1 MWRAGQGQSWLGRPS
16 SPGEEQAFWLLLITS
31 EVIELKAPLQHGDQ
45 TYEAGDFVVR
55 GRWLER
61 CGTGS
66 GPMAGAYDYWLR
78 EEAVVY
84 SNLIF
89 ADAVE
94 PLEEGGRQVGEYRVF
109 SFDPLTEEVLE
120 GQARAH
126 AESCGVLGS

>member
-1 MWRAGQGQSWLGRPS
+1 MLAHSRAPSHAHQPTRSGETPLPVCGR
-16 SPGEEQAFWLLLITS
+16 IT
-31 EVIELKAPLQHGDQ
+31 
-45 TYEAGDFVVR
+45 
-55 GRWLER
+55 
-61 CGTGS
+61 
-66 GPMAGAYDYWLR
+66 
-78 EEAVVY
+78 VVY
-84 SNLIF
+84 SNLIY